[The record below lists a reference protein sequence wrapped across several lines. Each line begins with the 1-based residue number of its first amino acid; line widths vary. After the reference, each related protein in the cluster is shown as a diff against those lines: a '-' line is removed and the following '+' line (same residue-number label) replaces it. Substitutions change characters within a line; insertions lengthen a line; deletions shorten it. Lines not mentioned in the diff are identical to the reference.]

1 MPKKHTTS
9 NKTRKR
15 KGKDM
20 DQIIEEIR
28 SEKRRCFTVRQI
40 NFDLDLPGDGQFY
53 CVECDRH
60 FIDEKSLRSH
70 RSSKGTVL
78 FILFNKFFTARFLQ
92 GYFSQT
98 SEICNHLDEID
109 FFLVHRQ
116 RLKRLR
122 EPVYTQHEAEESVG
136 LKTTLS

>member
-1 MPKKHTTS
+1 
-9 NKTRKR
+9 
-15 KGKDM
+15 M

-70 RSSKGTVL
+70 RSSK
-78 FILFNKFFTARFLQ
+78 
-92 GYFSQT
+92 
-98 SEICNHLDEID
+98 
-109 FFLVHRQ
+109 VHRQ

>member
-70 RSSKGTVL
+70 RSSK
-78 FILFNKFFTARFLQ
+78 
-92 GYFSQT
+92 
-98 SEICNHLDEID
+98 
-109 FFLVHRQ
+109 VHRQ

-122 EPVYTQHEAEESVG
+122 EPVYTQHEAEESV
-136 LKTTLS
+136 